1 MRVRIMIVL
10 VLTSL
15 AWTAV
20 HAQEV
25 QTLTFP
31 RTKTAADG
39 SQVILYQP
47 QIDKLDFSDR
57 LEYRLAV
64 EIRPPG
70 ATAAIPASLKM
81 SAATSTDLS
90 DRTVLISDQKIVSV
104 NFPSADGDTAR
115 RLSQLLEGIVSVK
128 PLKLS
133 LDQILACSVSAEP
146 TPDVAPPPEKPA
158 PPVRV
163 IAVPPDPPVILCSQ
177 TPSVLVL
184 FDGEPVFA
192 PIKDTGLRYALNTN
206 WDLFQTDDKTT
217 CYLLDDGAWLQA
229 PAPTGPWAPAG
240 KLPRGFWDIPKTDSW
255 SEVHKSLPGKTLA
268 RDKMPR
274 VYVSFKPAELILL
287 EGKPKLKD
295 IKGTGL
301 RWVTNT
307 ESELFQEKASKAWFF
322 LVAGRWY
329 RAASL
334 EGPWVLASNRLPADF
349 AKIPKDHP
357 RASVRA
363 SVPGTPE
370 AKEAVMLAQAPHKA
384 EVKRADVKVEVVYSG
399 EPEFKPIEGTSLAY
413 AVNTPYDVIQ
423 LGQRYYVCY
432 QAVWFTASS
441 PKGPWVV
448 ADSVPKEIYTIPPE
462 NPKYNVTY
470 VTVYEST
477 PETVTVGYT
486 AGYMGCYVAYGC
498 VVYGTGYYYPPYW
511 YYPAGFY
518 YPIYY
523 PYPYTFGVAAYYNP
537 YTGMYGRGA
546 FAYGPYG
553 GCGYAAAYNP
563 VTGTYARGA
572 AAYGPYGSGG
582 FVQAYN
588 PRTGTGAATYQR
600 STPYAQWGQSVVTR
614 GDDWV
619 RTGHYSDSRGT
630 AAGFETS
637 SGAKGGRVVTDNGR
651 TTVVKDADNNV
662 YAGHDGNVYKKTE
675 DGWQKYEDGSW
686 NDVDR
691 SEARA
696 NKSGDERS
704 NRSGDARASN
714 RAGTQPSGSGERS
727 RNVDQ
732 LNRDQRARSESVQR
746 QKQYDS
752 WRRSGGQRSWGGG
765 RSFGGRRR

>member
-1 MRVRIMIVL
+1 MKVRIVIVTVLAL
-10 VLTSL
+10 V
-15 AWTAV
+15 AWLSV
-20 HAQEV
+20 HAQET
-25 QTLTFP
+25 QELTFP

-39 SQVILYQP
+39 SRVTVYQP
-47 QIDKLDFSDR
+47 QIDKLDFSDK

-64 EIRPPG
+64 EILPPG
-70 ATAAIPASLKM
+70 ATAAIPASLRM
-81 SAATSTDLS
+81 TAEANANLA
-90 DRTVLISDQKIVSV
+90 DRTVIILNQKIVSV
-104 NFPSADGDTAR
+104 NFPSADDDTAR
-115 RLSQLLEGIVSVK
+115 RLAQLLEGSVSTK
-128 PLKLS
+128 PMKLS
-133 LDQILACSVSAEP
+133 LDHLLAYVAQNKAPDAPEEAPVPATTPAAER
-146 TPDVAPPPEKPA
+146 PA
-158 PPVRV
+158 PEVRV
-163 IAVPPDPPVILCSQ
+163 ITVPPDPPVILCSQ
-177 TPSVLVL
+177 VPAVLVL

-192 PIKDTGLRYALNTN
+192 AIKGTGLSFALNTN

-217 CYLLDDGAWLQA
+217 CYLLNDGAWFQA

-240 KLPRGFWDIPKTDSW
+240 KLPKGFWDIPKEDSW
-255 SEVHKSLPGKTLA
+255 ADVHKSLPGKSVSKE
-268 RDKMPR
+268 KMPR
-274 VYVSFKPAELILL
+274 VYVSLKPAELILL
-287 EGKPKLKD
+287 DGKPKLKD

-301 RWVTNT
+301 QWATNT
-307 ESELFQEKASKAWFF
+307 ESELFKDKKSKAWYF

-329 RAASL
+329 RGASL
-334 EGPWVLASNRLPADF
+334 EGPWALASNQLPADF

-357 RASVRA
+357 RAAVRA

-370 AKEAVMLAQAPHKA
+370 AREAVMLAQAPHKA
-384 EVKRADVKVEVVYSG
+384 EVKRADVKVEVTYSG

-413 AVNTPYDVIQ
+413 AVNTPYDVIK

-441 PKGPWVV
+441 PKGPWAV

-470 VTVYEST
+470 VTVYDAT

-498 VVYGTGYYYPPYW
+498 VVYGTGYYYAPYW
-511 YYPAGFY
+511 YYPPGYF

-630 AAGFETS
+630 VAGFETS
-637 SGAKGGRVVTDNGR
+637 SGAKGGRIVTDNGK
-651 TTVVKDADNNV
+651 TSVVKDANNNV
-662 YAGHDGNVYKKTE
+662 YAGHDGNVYKKTD
-675 DGWQKYEDGSW
+675 DGWQKYENGSW
-686 NDVDR
+686 NNVDKAADR
-691 SEARA
+691 ANRSSEA
-696 NKSGDERS
+696 K
-704 NRSGDARASN
+704 ASN
-714 RAGTQPSGSGERS
+714 RAGTHPAATGERS

-746 QKQYDS
+746 QRQYNS
-752 WRRSGGQRSWGGG
+752 WRSSGGQRSWGGG
-765 RSFGGRRR
+765 RGFGGRRR